1 MQRLLTQT
9 TKSLLNSVTFAK
21 KLTGNRS
28 KLTFPVFKL
37 LLFQLYFFIAPLA
50 TAVADNRIEVFVDGK
65 PVLVPPGSTVL
76 QVYIYGFDWSYINF
90 AITYSWC
97 KYRNGLLGHEPIN
110 LGLFALQTGSIFKFL
125 SIFSVNS

>member
-76 QVYIYGFDWSYINF
+76 QVYIYMDLIGATLIL
-90 AITYSWC
+90 
-97 KYRNGLLGHEPIN
+97 RLLIHG
-110 LGLFALQTGSIFKFL
+110 
-125 SIFSVNS
+125 VNIEMVY

>member
-1 MQRLLTQT
+1 MKVTFFRKEYVPVKLLNRFIFHLEFQIGINKMQRLLTQT
-9 TKSLLNSVTFAK
+9 TKSLLNSVSLAK

-50 TAVADNRIEVFVDGK
+50 TAVADTRIEVFVDGK

-76 QVYIYGFDWSYINF
+76 QVYIYMDLIGATLIL
-90 AITYSWC
+90 
-97 KYRNGLLGHEPIN
+97 R
-110 LGLFALQTGSIFKFL
+110 
-125 SIFSVNS
+125 